1 MTRKEGKN
9 QDDLQRLNRAL
20 VMRLIHKMEVCSRA
34 ELAKQSGLTKASI
47 TVITQQ
53 LIDAG
58 VVKEV
63 GLISGTKGRRSIGL
77 TLEWDRYLCI
87 GIRLTRQNIH
97 AGLFDIAGKLYAEE
111 ECAISEHATPED
123 AMDLVKGLVR
133 SLIHRAD
140 SRAILG
146 IGLALPGPIIYE
158 ENSIAFMSAFPG
170 WENVNVKEILYEEFH
185 IPILIEHDALCFA
198 QSEWRKCDQND
209 YRLLLCVLA
218 GQGVGAGII
227 DGGRPVRGA
236 LGCAGEIGHMSLNPN
251 GPRCDC
257 GNFGCMEKYA
267 STLAL
272 EQEIALALKSRP
284 EHPLYGTKPRFQDI
298 IQAVKAGDELAV
310 RLFTRAGE
318 YLGYGL
324 VNLINLLNPDI
335 VIVTDSLAECKEL
348 LQTVLQDTLAQ
359 RLSPKIL
366 SRTKL
371 VVKPSDHC
379 QAIKA
384 ATSLIVDL
392 FLEQPIRMAD
402 GAIQPDGE

>member
-1 MTRKEGKN
+1 VTHKEGKN
-9 QDDLQRLNRAL
+9 QDDLQRLNRSL
-20 VMRLIHKMEVCSRA
+20 VMRLIHKNELCSRA

-63 GLISGTKGRRSIGL
+63 GLIGGEKGRRSIGL
-77 TLEWDRYLCI
+77 TLEMDRYLCI

-97 AGLFDIAGKLYAEE
+97 GGLFDIAGEIYAEE
-111 ECAISEHATPED
+111 ERAITDKSTPGD
-123 AMDLVKGLVR
+123 AIN
-133 SLIHRAD
+133 LIKDVVHNLMARAD
-140 SRAILG
+140 ARAILG

-170 WENVNVKEILYEEFH
+170 WENINVKEILYEEFH
-185 IPILIEHDALCFA
+185 MPILLEHDALCFA
-198 QSEWRKCDQND
+198 LSEWRKCDQDD

-236 LGCAGEIGHMSLNPN
+236 LGCAGEIGHMSLNPS

-257 GNFGCMEKYA
+257 GNYGCMENYA

-272 EQEIALALKSRP
+272 EREMALALQSRP
-284 EHPLYGTKPRFQDI
+284 DHPMHGTKPHFQDI
-298 IQAVKAGDELAV
+298 VRAVKAGDELAV

-324 VNLINLLNPDI
+324 VNLINFLNPDI
-335 VIVTDSLAECKEL
+335 VIVTDSLAECTEL

-366 SRTKL
+366 ARTKL
-371 VVKPSDHC
+371 VVKPSDQF
-379 QAIKA
+379 QALKA

-392 FLEQPIRMAD
+392 FLDQPMLTAKRS
-402 GAIQPDGE
+402 ET

>member
-9 QDDLQRLNRAL
+9 QDDLQRLNRSL

-63 GLISGTKGRRSIGL
+63 GLISGEKGRRSIGL
-77 TLEWDRYLCI
+77 TLELDRYLCI

-97 AGLFDIAGKLYAEE
+97 AGLFDIAGEIYAEE
-111 ECAISEHATPED
+111 ERAISEHATPED
-123 AMDLVKGLVR
+123 AMNLVKELVR
-133 SLIHRAD
+133 NLILRSD

-158 ENSIAFMSAFPG
+158 ENSMAFMSAFPG
-170 WENVNVKEILYEEFH
+170 WENVNVKEILYEEFRM
-185 IPILIEHDALCFA
+185 PILLEHDALCFA
-198 QSEWRKCDQND
+198 QSEWRKCDQDD

-236 LGCAGEIGHMSLNPN
+236 LGCAGEIGHMSLNPS

-257 GNFGCMEKYA
+257 GNYGCMEKYA

-272 EQEIALALKSRP
+272 EREMALALKSRP
-284 EHPLYGTKPRFQDI
+284 EHPLHGTKPHFQDI
-298 IQAVKAGDELAV
+298 VRAVKAGDELAA

-335 VIVTDSLAECKEL
+335 VIVTDSLAECTEL

-371 VVKPSDHC
+371 VVKPSDQC

-392 FLEQPIRMAD
+392 FLEQPIRAAD
-402 GAIQPDGE
+402 EA

>member
-1 MTRKEGKN
+1 M
-9 QDDLQRLNRAL
+9 
-20 VMRLIHKMEVCSRA
+20 
-34 ELAKQSGLTKASI
+34 
-47 TVITQQ
+47 
-53 LIDAG
+53 
-58 VVKEV
+58 
-63 GLISGTKGRRSIGL
+63 
-77 TLEWDRYLCI
+77 CI

-97 AGLFDIAGKLYAEE
+97 AGLFDIAGEIYAEE
-111 ECAISEHATPED
+111 ERAISEHATPED
-123 AMDLVKGLVR
+123 AMNLVKELVR
-133 SLIHRAD
+133 NLILRSD

-170 WENVNVKEILYEEFH
+170 WEDVNVKEILYEEFRM
-185 IPILIEHDALCFA
+185 PILLEHDALCFA
-198 QSEWRKCDQND
+198 QSEWRKCDQDD

-236 LGCAGEIGHMSLNPN
+236 LGCAGEIGHMSLNPS

-257 GNFGCMEKYA
+257 GNYGCMEKYA

-272 EQEIALALKSRP
+272 EREMALALKSRP
-284 EHPLYGTKPRFQDI
+284 EHPLHGTKPHFQDI
-298 IQAVKAGDELAV
+298 VRAVKAGDELAV

-335 VIVTDSLAECKEL
+335 VIVTDSLAECTEL

-366 SRTKL
+366 ARTKL
-371 VVKPSDHC
+371 VVKPSDQC

-392 FLEQPIRMAD
+392 FLEQPIRAAD
-402 GAIQPDGE
+402 EA

>member
-9 QDDLQRLNRAL
+9 QDDLQRLNRSL

-63 GLISGTKGRRSIGL
+63 GLISGEKGRRSIGL
-77 TLEWDRYLCI
+77 TLELDRYLCI

-97 AGLFDIAGKLYAEE
+97 AGLFDIAGEIYAEE
-111 ECAISEHATPED
+111 ERAISEHATPED
-123 AMDLVKGLVR
+123 AMNLVKELVR
-133 SLIHRAD
+133 NLILRSD

-170 WENVNVKEILYEEFH
+170 WEDVNVKEILYEEFRM
-185 IPILIEHDALCFA
+185 PILLEHDALCFA
-198 QSEWRKCDQND
+198 QSEWRKCDQDD

-236 LGCAGEIGHMSLNPN
+236 LGCAGEIGHMSLNPS

-257 GNFGCMEKYA
+257 GNYGCMEKYA

-272 EQEIALALKSRP
+272 EREMALALKSRP
-284 EHPLYGTKPRFQDI
+284 EHPLHGTKPHFQDI
-298 IQAVKAGDELAV
+298 VRAVKAGDELAV

-335 VIVTDSLAECKEL
+335 VIVTDSLAECTEL

-366 SRTKL
+366 ARTKL
-371 VVKPSDHC
+371 VVKPSDQC

-392 FLEQPIRMAD
+392 FLEQPIRAAD
-402 GAIQPDGE
+402 EA